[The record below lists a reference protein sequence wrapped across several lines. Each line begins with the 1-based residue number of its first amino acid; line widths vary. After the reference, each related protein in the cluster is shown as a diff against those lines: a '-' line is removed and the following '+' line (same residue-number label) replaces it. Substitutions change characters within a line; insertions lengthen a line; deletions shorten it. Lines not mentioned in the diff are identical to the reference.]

1 MATTNIFN
9 DLAKSAYGAQDWYRN
24 KNTQHTELKDGVI
37 TEIPYTI
44 SYDGKYNK
52 TLEFVCSSDRY
63 FNCLKLKLNKPF
75 NEVFKKISFY
85 IGAQEIISF
94 DNAEYLEIIRKL
106 KGNYEDDDEN
116 DYIYLPFLFENN
128 KMRTQ
133 MYHTIQIKLKTKRFL
148 PEKDIKLLGITYKR
162 DETLNE
168 NFENQIIQLQ
178 KQKEI
183 LLQDKSWLNYMFNY
197 FRSTINEVKQVN
209 EVKINLKF
217 NHPVY
222 AIYILG
228 KGIQK
233 IKLQLNG
240 VVYESSL
247 SNLLEIN
254 RKNGYD
260 FNFPVIIF
268 EPSLFFDKNS
278 NTINFSRIDEQ
289 NLIID
294 YTGNTD
300 EFNVYAINSNIL
312 RTMNEMSGL
321 AYSS

>member
-9 DLAKSAYGAQDWYRN
+9 DLSEIAYGAQDSYRN
-24 KNTQHTELKDGVI
+24 KNTQHTELKNGVI
-37 TEIPYTI
+37 TEIPYKM

-85 IGAQEIISF
+85 IGGQEIISF
-94 DNAEYLEIIRKL
+94 DNVEYLEIIKKL
-106 KGNYEDDDEN
+106 KGNYEDEDDDE
-116 DYIYLPFLFENN
+116 YIYLPFLFENN
-128 KMRTQ
+128 KMCTQ
-133 MYHTIQIKLKTKRFL
+133 TFHTIQIKLKTKIIL
-148 PEKDIKLLGITYKR
+148 NENDIKLKCTTYKR
-162 DETLNE
+162 DVILNE
-168 NFENQIIQLQ
+168 NFENQIIQVQ

-183 LLQDKSWLNYMFNY
+183 LLQHNNSWLNYMFNY
-197 FRSTINEVKQVN
+197 FGTETKQ
-209 EVKINLKF
+209 VKINLTF

-233 IKLQLNG
+233 IKLQLNN
-240 VVYESSL
+240 VVYETTL
-247 SNLLEIN
+247 SNLLETN

-260 FNFPVIIF
+260 FDFPVIIF

-278 NTINFSRIDEQ
+278 KTINLSRIDQQ
-289 NLIID
+289 NLIIE
-294 YTGNTD
+294 YTGNTE
-300 EFNVYAINSNIL
+300 EFNVYAINNNIL